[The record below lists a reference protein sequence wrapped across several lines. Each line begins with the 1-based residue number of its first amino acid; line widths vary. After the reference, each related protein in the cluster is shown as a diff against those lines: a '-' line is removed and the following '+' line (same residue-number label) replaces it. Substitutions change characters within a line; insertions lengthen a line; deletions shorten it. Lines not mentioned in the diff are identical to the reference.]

1 MVVPLRLKNVCN
13 NMRSTEQIKNNI
25 VKPRLFLSYNHYD
38 TVFAD
43 IIEQQIR
50 RNTNDKIQISRYKTG
65 VKYKDSFKLFM
76 NSIEEHDFVLCIVS
90 DYYLKSRACMY
101 EVGEVIKN
109 HNYREKLL
117 FIVLSDNDYKAYTDK
132 VNNRGATDIYDVHG
146 RIKYTKYWQDE
157 FEELEKV
164 INGLNVEASEQQIG
178 VLKEVGNIYRNDIG
192 EFLNYLSDSKG
203 ISFGNS
209 FNNGFTDIIKWMI
222 PDWYSRF
229 FSECNDY
236 NILLHTAITEIVKIT
251 HTDYNQIA
259 LTAVTGGYQSG
270 LVVFADNICG
280 AKQRYRKVAVG
291 GLMFKAASTG
301 EIVYAK
307 DVQDVEDYF
316 EAVIETKSEL
326 IVPIKINGNSVGIIN
341 SEAEVVNHYSDSII
355 ERIKTIADHLAV
367 ALIRLGY
374 SPNIQSNIIPY
385 VHI

>member
-1 MVVPLRLKNVCN
+1 MN
-13 NMRSTEQIKNNI
+13 STERKKNNI
-25 VKPRLFLSYNHYD
+25 TKPRLFLSYNHYD

-65 VKYKDSFKLFM
+65 VKYKDSFKSFM

-109 HNYREKLL
+109 HNYRKKLL

-132 VNNRGATDIYDVHG
+132 GNNRGATDIYDVLG
-146 RIKYTKYWQDE
+146 RIKYTKYWQGE
-157 FEELEKV
+157 YEKLEKE
-164 INGLNVEASEQQIG
+164 IIGLDIEAKEQQIG

-192 EFLNYLSDSKG
+192 VFTNFLSESKG
-203 ISFGNS
+203 ISFSES
-209 FNNGFTDIIKWMI
+209 FDNGFTDIIKWMI
-222 PDWYSRF
+222 PDWDSRF

-259 LTAVTGGYQSG
+259 LTAVTGNYQSG
-270 LVVFADNICG
+270 LVVFADNIGG
-280 AKQRYRKVAVG
+280 AKQRYRNVAVG

-301 EIVYAK
+301 EILYAK
-307 DVQDVEDYF
+307 DVQAVEDYF

-326 IVPIKINGNSVGIIN
+326 IVPIKINGNPVGVIN
-341 SEAEVVNHYSDSII
+341 SEAEVENYYSDSMI
-355 ERIKTIADHLAV
+355 ERIKTIADRLAV
-367 ALIRLGY
+367 SLIKLGY
-374 SPNIQSNIIPY
+374 SSNIQSDVIPY
-385 VHI
+385 IHIR